1 MPIVQELTVRSTAKS
16 GLLFQPPPGPGSPHT
31 CAGHTRRAGRPPDLT
46 RSARRLG
53 AAGSRGRRGAVCAQA
68 SALLAVIQFGFVT
81 LFVASFPLAPL
92 FALLNNII
100 EIRLDAKKFVTELRR
115 PVAVRAKDIGE
126 LTRGRGGPGGG
137 RGPAL
142 RKPRP
147 EPAWEGGGAG
157 AGPHG
162 LLAAPRL
169 DGGADAG
176 RGQCKTPGSFPSR
189 RNLLTPERCQPR
201 KESVPGT
208 RPSPPLR
215 RRPLR

>member
-1 MPIVQELTVRSTAKS
+1 MRATAKS

-53 AAGSRGRRGAVCAQA
+53 AAGSRGRRGAACAQA

-147 EPAWEGGGAG
+147 EPARGEGGGRRS
-157 AGPHG
+157 PR
-162 LLAAPRL
+162 APRCSPP
-169 DGGADAG
+169 GRRRRCGQGAMQD
-176 RGQCKTPGSFPSR
+176 PGSFPSR

-215 RRPLR
+215 RPPLR